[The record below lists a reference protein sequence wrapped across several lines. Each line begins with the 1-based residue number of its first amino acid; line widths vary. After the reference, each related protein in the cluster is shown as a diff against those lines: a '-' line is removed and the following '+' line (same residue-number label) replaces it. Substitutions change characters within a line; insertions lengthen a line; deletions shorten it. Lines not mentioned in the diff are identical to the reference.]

1 MGWERGGSAGPGAV
15 KEGVRGVPRS
25 KSTGARAVERGRKR
39 KVRGGESEA
48 ILKGKMFLAIT
59 FMSCYEMAL
68 SYLGKQQMFQS

>member
-1 MGWERGGSAGPGAV
+1 MRERERV
-15 KEGVRGVPRS
+15 CDIEREREG
-25 KSTGARAVERGRKR
+25 E